1 MVRARD
7 SVSQCQPA
15 LSDASLHYTRICR
28 LALTATGINSKQPAF
43 PLLEEYKSYWQR
55 WKGEIGRGGK
65 QKLSQQNLGALCTF
79 VGGAGSKGGV
89 RGEVLFDPELQET
102 EHVKFFIPGISN

>member
-43 PLLEEYKSYWQR
+43 PLPEEYKSYWQR
-55 WKGEIGRGGK
+55 WKVEIGRGGK
-65 QKLSQQNLGALCTF
+65 QKLSQQNLESYVHF
-79 VGGAGSKGGV
+79 RGGSWELGGSKG
-89 RGEVLFDPELQET
+89 
-102 EHVKFFIPGISN
+102 